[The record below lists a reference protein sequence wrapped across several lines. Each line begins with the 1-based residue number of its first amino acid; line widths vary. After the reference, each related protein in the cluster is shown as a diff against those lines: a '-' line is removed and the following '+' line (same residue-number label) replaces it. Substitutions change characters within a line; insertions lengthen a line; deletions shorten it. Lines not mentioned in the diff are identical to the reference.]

1 MSEFNLNAASGK
13 LVHSSLLSFL
23 PGVSREARD
32 DILLAN
38 AFAQQVAWGTI
49 TKAWSRTGS
58 GTTGVTSRFWALMAS
73 SRLLRLDRGRTGP
86 ALPSRRL
93 PRFVRKAP
101 PVIINLPSRR
111 FRHCV
116 ITARP

>member
-1 MSEFNLNAASGK
+1 MSEFNQGAASGK

-38 AFAQQVAWGTI
+38 AFAQQVAWGTS

-58 GTTGVTSRFWALMAS
+58 GTTGVTLRFWALMAS
-73 SRLLRLDRGRTGP
+73 SRPRRLDRGRTGP
-86 ALPSRRL
+86 ALPIRRL
-93 PRFVRKAP
+93 PRFARKAP
-101 PVIINLPSRR
+101 PAIINLPSRR
-111 FRHCV
+111 FRRCAM
-116 ITARP
+116 TARH